1 MTSKT
6 KLFKLNNYIKMK
18 TKYKVTIHRTI
29 QIWPV
34 VRLFSLYQG
43 YILIF
48 YLCEKLNVY
57 L

>member
-6 KLFKLNNYIKMK
+6 KLFKLNNYQKMK
-18 TKYKVTIHRTI
+18 TKYKVTIHRNI
-29 QIWPV
+29 QIWAV
-34 VRLFSLYQG
+34 VTLFSLYQG